1 VAEKKSIVPLVILV
15 IVFLIIGFAGGY
27 IIAGTQ
33 NHQSTK
39 SIAPLSVFAAGSL
52 KYALGDNFKPTF
64 ENLTGIQ
71 VGMTFSGSVGGARE
85 VTAGTPYDVFISAAA
100 GVIPQILMPNY
111 TKWMVIF
118 SSNEMA
124 VTWTNS
130 SYNIPSNQFWFENIS
145 APHIIVAASNAS
157 LDPSGFQAIEM
168 IKLAGI
174 LYTNWSN
181 PYVKEAFENN
191 FSQFMVYN
199 KAWNQWFGP
208 NGQLAKDNYGGNYP
222 NNDSMALYD
231 QLFQYKLKVG
241 DLKLTTV
248 EIGLDGYLQSGAAD
262 YALTYKSQAINQG
275 LNYYKNSKGGN
286 GLPGWI
292 NLGSVNRSMV
302 EFYTEVNSSGP
313 SVDNI
318 GNFPGG
324 PILYSATILINTKN
338 QAVANQFIY
347 YLITSLGQSYLSSS
361 EFDPIAT
368 PFLYGQGPSFL
379 SGITIPVP
387 SYIPTSSY
395 EEI

>member
-1 VAEKKSIVPLVILV
+1 MAEGRSIVPIVILV

-33 NHQSTK
+33 NHQTSKAAT
-39 SIAPLSVFAAGSL
+39 PLSVFAAGSL
-52 KYALGDNFKPTF
+52 KYALGNNFKPTF

-85 VTAGTPYDVFISAAA
+85 VTAGTPYDIFISAAA

-124 VTWTNS
+124 VTWTNK

-168 IKLAGI
+168 VKLAGI

-181 PYVKEAFENN
+181 PFVRDAFNNN
-191 FSQFMVYN
+191 FSKFMVYN

-222 NNDSMALYD
+222 VNDSLALYN

-275 LNYYKNSKGGN
+275 LNYYKNSLGGN
-286 GLPGWI
+286 GLPDWI

-324 PILYSATILINTKN
+324 PILYSATILVNTKN
-338 QAVANQFIY
+338 QQEASQFIY

-361 EFDPIAT
+361 EFDPIST
-368 PFLYGQGPSFL
+368 PYLYGQGPSFL